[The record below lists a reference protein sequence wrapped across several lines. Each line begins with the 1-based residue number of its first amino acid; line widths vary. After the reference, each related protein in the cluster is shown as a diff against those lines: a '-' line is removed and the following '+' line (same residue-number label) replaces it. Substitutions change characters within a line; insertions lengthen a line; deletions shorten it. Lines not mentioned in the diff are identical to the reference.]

1 MTVTADTLR
10 LHLAYTGWATAR
22 LLDAAGKLNAEE
34 LTRDFGTADKSIV
47 GSLAHTFG
55 ADRVWIDRVEGTQQ
69 KGFPTEEEKT
79 LEFLAREWPKVH
91 DRWDRWAGN
100 LTDDTVSSVAAYA
113 DLRGNRWTTPLWQII
128 LHVVN
133 HGTHHRGQ
141 VAGFLRSMGHTP
153 PPLDLIA
160 YYRAL

>member
-10 LHLAYTGWATAR
+10 LHLAYTRWATGR
-22 LLDAAGKLNAEE
+22 LLDAAGKLSLEE
-34 LTRDFGTADKSIV
+34 QTRDFGTADKSVI
-47 GSLAHTFG
+47 GSLAHNFG
-55 ADRVWIDRVEGTQQ
+55 ADRIWIDRVQKVPA
-69 KGFPTEEEKT
+69 KGFLTDEEKT
-79 LEFLAREWPKVH
+79 LAFLTAEWPKLY
-91 DRWDRWAGN
+91 DRWDRWAED
-100 LTDDTVSSVAAYA
+100 LTDDNVSSVAQYA
-113 DLRGNRWTTPLWQII
+113 DLKGNKWTTPLWQII

-160 YYRAL
+160 YYRSL